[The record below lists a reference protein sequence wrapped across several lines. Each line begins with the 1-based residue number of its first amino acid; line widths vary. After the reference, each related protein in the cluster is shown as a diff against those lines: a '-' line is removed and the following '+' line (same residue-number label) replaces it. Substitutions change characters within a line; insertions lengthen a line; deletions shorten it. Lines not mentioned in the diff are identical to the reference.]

1 MCFFLRKF
9 IPDSGLTLALICF
22 PFTDLAQ
29 FKNSQNFKEKT
40 QYLMNTL
47 YLQKNVSTPIRDV
60 GANAVLLG
68 HMICVCVCV
77 YMILH
82 VNKI

>member
-1 MCFFLRKF
+1 
-9 IPDSGLTLALICF
+9 
-22 PFTDLAQ
+22 
-29 FKNSQNFKEKT
+29 
-40 QYLMNTL
+40 MNTL

-68 HMICVCVCV
+68 HMISACVCVCVCV
-77 YMILH
+77 YMFLH

>member
-1 MCFFLRKF
+1 
-9 IPDSGLTLALICF
+9 
-22 PFTDLAQ
+22 
-29 FKNSQNFKEKT
+29 
-40 QYLMNTL
+40 MNTL

-77 YMILH
+77 CVFICFCMLIKYKFLIHFLLSCH
-82 VNKI
+82 VARVMC